1 MMTTDDHSEKN
12 TQIRHRTVTP
22 GIAEE
27 MSGHGYEEYLFDQVS
42 DIPPEWLQSDSL
54 FLQRPFLAALEA
66 YPPAGMQFRYA
77 CFRNNEGKTIAVL
90 VFQVLH
96 FNAAQSL
103 GIEEAC
109 EQPANCTAFF
119 PSLRQAIRKTV
130 ARRIDFY
137 TIVHGNLLLTG
148 DYSAWWADEQLN
160 EQTRFALISSAFAL
174 VRQDTEKT
182 YKRHI
187 PVSLMKEW
195 YPEQR
200 FPPALTDTGSWYE
213 FRIQPNMLLH
223 VSPDWHTFDDYL
235 QALSS
240 KYRVRARR
248 AFGKAQTVRI
258 RYLDPAETW
267 ARREELFQLYKNI
280 ANEAGFNMVRLHP
293 EYLHGMLQS
302 LPEDYRL
309 AIFELDGR
317 ALGFFSY
324 FINGREMVAHYVGF
338 AQEENRQYQLY
349 LNMLFHLI
357 DKAISHRL
365 ARINFGRTAM
375 EIKSSVGAVAEDL
388 YCYIRHRNKLYHR
401 LIPELLH
408 FLSPQESWVPRTPF
422 R

>member
-1 MMTTDDHSEKN
+1 MMSTNDPSEKN
-12 TQIRHRTVTP
+12 TELGHKTAAPAAAGETTARH
-22 GIAEE
+22 GC
-27 MSGHGYEEYLFDQVS
+27 EEYLFDRVA
-42 DIPPEWLQSDSL
+42 DIPPEWLQCDSL
-54 FLQRPFLAALEA
+54 FLQRSFLAALEA

-77 CFRNNEGKTIAVL
+77 CFRHEGKTISVL
-90 VFQVLH
+90 LFQVLH

-109 EQPANCTAFF
+109 EQPVNCTAFF

-148 DYSAWWADEQLN
+148 DYNGWFDEQVN
-160 EQTRFALISSAFAL
+160 EQTRFALISSGFAL

-195 YPEQR
+195 YPDHR
-200 FPPALTDTGSWYE
+200 FPSALTDTGSWYE
-213 FRIQPNMLLH
+213 FRIQPNMLLY
-223 VSPDWHTFDDYL
+223 VNPAWKTFEDYL

-248 AFGKAQTVRI
+248 AFGKAQTIRI
-258 RYLDPAETW
+258 RYLDVAETF

-293 EYLHGMLQS
+293 DYLHGMLQS
-302 LPEDYRL
+302 LPEEYRL

-365 ARINFGRTAM
+365 AKINFGRTAM

-408 FLSPQESWVPRTPF
+408 FLSPQEPWIPRSPF